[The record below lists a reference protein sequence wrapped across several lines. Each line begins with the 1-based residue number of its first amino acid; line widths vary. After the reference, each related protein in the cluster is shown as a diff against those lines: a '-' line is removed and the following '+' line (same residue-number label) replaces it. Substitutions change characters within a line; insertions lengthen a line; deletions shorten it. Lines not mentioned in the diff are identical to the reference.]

1 MRRLRITIPKDELA
15 EFCRR
20 WKIIKLAL
28 FGSALREDF
37 GPRSDV
43 DVLVTFAPDA
53 NWSLLDAVRMEDEL
67 AKIFGRKV
75 DLVTR
80 WAVEHSKNWIRREAI
95 LRSAEVIY
103 EQR

>member
-1 MRRLRITIPKDELA
+1 MKRVHITIPKDELE

-20 WKIIKLAL
+20 WQITRFAL

-37 GPRSDV
+37 GPKSDV
-43 DVLVTFAPDA
+43 DVLVTFAQDA

-67 AKIFGRKV
+67 TKLFGRKV

-95 LRSAEVIY
+95 LASAEVIY
-103 EQR
+103 EQG